1 MKNRDN
7 IHEFNNLIEVDIN
20 DKDELLAKHKVLNT
34 DNDYLHFGLLRID
47 DKYYFFEVDNFVA
60 EYKSIEGVD
69 FLCPYCKEPLFAR
82 SGWVNKKTKN
92 KVRDHLCHYAKN
104 KDESPCI
111 FRTDYKSSKLKK
123 KYYTSESFKHSFVKE
138 QIFNYINNN
147 TCEIEIPCKYKID
160 VNYKD
165 YSSKVSYEY
174 EKIKLVEC
182 EKEKKVLNKDD
193 KTNGYRPDI
202 LAKDSLGNDVYIEI
216 TNCQGKTVNEYMDIW
231 KRLGKQVLEVKV
243 SDYYNLGIN
252 FINLYNSVIEES
264 RIENLKV
271 MQELAGKRKLWET
284 IKLAIDKYKF
294 MENIKTIKKNGRY
307 VYVNDKGNEVKS
319 FWKCIYLNG
328 YSKNT
333 EELNQQIA
341 TEKATNEEL
350 NQKKEDVNSLEFIEE
365 MAREK
370 LDMYHPNERVYVDQG
385 M

>member
-1 MKNRDN
+1 MKLQMKNRDN

-20 DKDELLAKHKVLNT
+20 DKDELLAKHKILNT

-92 KVRDHLCHYAKN
+92 KVRDHLCHYVKN

-307 VYVNDKGNEVKS
+307 VYVDDKGNEVKS

-328 YSKNT
+328 SSKNMKVTFDMVRYMWEEGLKIGNYKNT
-333 EELNQQIA
+333 EVA
-341 TEKATNEEL
+341 K
-350 NQKKEDVNSLEFIEE
+350 
-365 MAREK
+365 
-370 LDMYHPNERVYVDQG
+370 
-385 M
+385 